1 MVITSRAGGDHGREE
16 RKVDKMRSN
25 MPIVDTSCAPRI
37 IMEVGN
43 TPGAGATYPDLRHAT
58 FTRILHTMRTEL
70 RLNTEGLDI
79 TSSPTTIKEG
89 RIAHYV
95 CDVRPLHIVIKIQD
109 NRLW

>member
-43 TPGAGATYPDLRHAT
+43 TPGATYPDLRHAT
-58 FTRILHTMRTEL
+58 FTRILQTMRT
-70 RLNTEGLDI
+70 D
-79 TSSPTTIKEG
+79 PTAKHKRTRHNFFSYHDQRRKNCPL
-89 RIAHYV
+89 